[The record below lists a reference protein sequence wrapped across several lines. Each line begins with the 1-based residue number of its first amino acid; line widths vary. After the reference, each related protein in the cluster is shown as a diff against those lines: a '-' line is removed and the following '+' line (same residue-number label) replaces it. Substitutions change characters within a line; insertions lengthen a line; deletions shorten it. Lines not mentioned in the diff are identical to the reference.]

1 MHHPGTT
8 DTRRMLDDI
17 CRPAVMA
24 VAEEMQKRGI
34 DISVQES
41 ALEEDPNLYH
51 LDLMIHLEE
60 EQNFVYQIWPVRYIA
75 PTFSERGKLGKRFL
89 LPS

>member
-1 MHHPGTT
+1 VGNVDILNWKKRLSRVMHHPGTT

-60 EQNFVYQIWPVRYIA
+60 EQNFV
-75 PTFSERGKLGKRFL
+75 
-89 LPS
+89 